1 MKAHLLFRDR
11 DAAIVYPD
19 IDGRAGRSAPTARH
33 RDAHRVDTRA
43 RAEAFAPSEEPID
56 LLGDL
61 VADLALEQLFEA
73 MAGGDAFLGAVA
85 RQVVLAPLTDID
97 TISYRQAALHDTLA
111 HRDAVRAIYDLVVS
125 AIDGERR
132 NFFGLFTRSPESILH
147 RSLEVMGF
155 FVGVLRQLRSLAEHH
170 ADRFESEAFTTLFSM
185 LAKELSDDYFAEV
198 DAHLKRLRFSGGV
211 LVSAELGSGA
221 HGANYV
227 LRAPNPSTGHRHLRD
242 LFGAGHSHT
251 VVIADRDDAGL
262 RTLGE
267 LRDRGVNL
275 VADALARSVDHI
287 LAFLRL
293 LRMEIGFYLGA
304 VNLHEVLVGKGEPV
318 CTPEIL
324 PSSARAWCARGL
336 VDVCLSL
343 TTPGSVVG
351 NDVDAD
357 GVLLVMVTGANQG
370 GKSTFLRSVGQAQ
383 LMAQCGLFA
392 GASSLRL
399 SIADGCFT
407 HFKREEDT
415 SMTHGKLD
423 EELYRMR
430 AIVDQVAPGSVVL
443 CNESFSATN
452 ESEGSEIGRQV
463 AQALVDCG
471 IRVFFVTHF
480 FDLADGF
487 ARQHATPV
495 RFLRAERDAQGGR
508 PFRLVEAPPKRT
520 GFGEDV
526 YRRVF
531 G

>member
-11 DAAIVYPD
+11 DAEIVYPD
-19 IDGRAGRSAPTARH
+19 VDGRARPGVRPGDGASPNSPARLEAP
-33 RDAHRVDTRA
+33 V
-43 RAEAFAPSEEPID
+43 
-56 LLGDL
+56 DL
-61 VADLALEQLFEA
+61 VADLGLEQLFAA

-85 RQVVLAPLTDID
+85 RQVVLAPLGDLD
-97 TISYRQAALHDTLA
+97 TIGYRQAALHDTLV
-111 HRDAVRAIYDLVVS
+111 HRDAVQAIYDLVVG

-147 RSLEVMGF
+147 RSSEVMAF

-185 LAKELSDDYFAEV
+185 LSKELSDDYFAEV

-221 HGANYV
+221 HGASYV
-227 LRAPNPSTGHRHLRD
+227 LRAPNQPTGRRHLRD
-242 LFGAGHSHT
+242 LFGAGHAHT
-251 VVIADRDDAGL
+251 VVVADRDEAGL
-262 RTLGE
+262 QTLGQ

-287 LAFLRL
+287 LAFFRL

-304 VNLHEVLVGKGEPV
+304 AELHRVLASKGEPV
-318 CTPEIL
+318 CVPEVL
-324 PSSARAWCARGL
+324 PTTAQAWSARGL

-343 TTPGSVVG
+343 TTTEPVVG

-357 GVLLVMVTGANQG
+357 AVPLVMVTGANQG

-392 GASSLRL
+392 GATSLRL
-399 SIADGCFT
+399 SIAEGCFT

-463 AQALVDCG
+463 VQALVDCDV
-471 IRVFFVTHF
+471 RVFFVTHF

-487 ARQHATPV
+487 ARQAATPV
-495 RFLRAERDAQGGR
+495 RFLRAERGVEGSR
-508 PFRLVEAPPKRT
+508 PFHLVEAPPRRT
-520 GFGEDV
+520 GYGEDV

-531 G
+531 GDQAAR